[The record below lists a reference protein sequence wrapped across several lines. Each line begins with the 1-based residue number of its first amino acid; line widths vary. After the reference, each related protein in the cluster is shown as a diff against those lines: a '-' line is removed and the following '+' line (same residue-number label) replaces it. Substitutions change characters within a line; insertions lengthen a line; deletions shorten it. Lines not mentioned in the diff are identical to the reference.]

1 VIKNNKLKRLNS
13 QINKQVKVY
22 NNHSQFHNLDQLNEK
37 FKKVSVF
44 LLYKRILNPQLIKLL
59 LCSPKTPSSQT
70 VFMSS
75 RLESTGF

>member
-1 VIKNNKLKRLNS
+1 VIKNSRLKRQNS

-22 NNHSQFHNLDQLNEK
+22 NNHSQFHSLDQLNEK
-37 FKKVSVF
+37 LRKVSGF
-44 LLYKRILNPQLIKLL
+44 LLYKHILNPQLIKLL

-75 RLESTGF
+75 RLVSTGF